1 MTNNCVLCH
10 TETIISE
17 VFFFFFFKNIKIVNL
32 ILMITLTC
40 GGHYVFM
47 LSSVFADGQ
56 LLVVWSSMGNFPPI
70 SLSPALSHLSYLL
83 AQPTERAI
91 LRQMD
96 RNISP

>member
-1 MTNNCVLCH
+1 
-10 TETIISE
+10 
-17 VFFFFFFKNIKIVNL
+17 
-32 ILMITLTC
+32 MIALTC
-40 GGHYVFM
+40 GGHCVFM

-56 LLVVWSSMGNFPPI
+56 LLVVWPSMGNFPPI

-91 LRQMD
+91 LCQMD